1 MVNRRAG
8 PSETSTES
16 GGAAAGAQVATQA
29 DARMEALIMA
39 MVRTVVPRK
48 LQSTLCS
55 GAEGQTV
62 PSRASEADG
71 DTILEKY

>member
-29 DARMEALIMA
+29 DAWMEALIMD
-39 MVRTVVPRK
+39 
-48 LQSTLCS
+48 S
-55 GAEGQTV
+55 GG
-62 PSRASEADG
+62 R
-71 DTILEKY
+71 